1 VITVLQGKK
10 TYGRTELSRGMISY
24 RIEEVQGVMV
34 SVIIA
39 AAGQGKRMGRGINKA
54 FISLLKK
61 PVFSYSVQ
69 TFADCP
75 LVDRLVVVAAPA
87 EVSQMEAWLNAMKL
101 SKPWHVVAGGSERQH
116 SIANALAALDQQDG
130 IIVVHDGARPL
141 TEPDLV
147 EEVIKAARLFRAAIA
162 AVPVKDTVKRAA
174 ENGYVC
180 ETLDR
185 SCLWAV
191 QTPQAFEAAILYQ
204 AYRQAKNDSFL
215 GTDDSSLVE
224 RLGIPVKIVTGNYS
238 NIKVTTPEDLCIGE
252 TLLQTS
258 SPERGVPFDNDDNA
272 EDYDMIHRIGIGY
285 DVHRLVDGRKLILGG
300 VDVPYEQG
308 LDGHSDADVLLHAI
322 QDAMLG
328 AAGLGDIGRH
338 FPDTDMQYK
347 GISSLLL
354 LAHVRD
360 LLIAEGWKV
369 NNIDAVVIAEKP
381 KLAPYITMMNE
392 TIAKTLQVTVKRV
405 NIKATTTE
413 RLGFTGR
420 REGIA
425 AQAVVSLLKRS

>member
-1 VITVLQGKK
+1 
-10 TYGRTELSRGMISY
+10 
-24 RIEEVQGVMV
+24 MV

-54 FISLLKK
+54 FISLRKK

-75 LVDRLVVVAAPA
+75 MVDRLAIVAAPA
-87 EVSQMEAWLNAMKL
+87 EISQMEAWLNAMKL
-101 SKPWHVVAGGSERQH
+101 SKPWQVVAGGSERQH
-116 SIANALAALDQQDG
+116 SIANALTALDQQDG

-141 TEPDLV
+141 TETCLV
-147 EEVIKAARLFRAAIA
+147 EEVIKAAQLFRAAIA
-162 AVPVKDTVKRAA
+162 AVPVKDTVKLAA

-180 ETLDR
+180 ETLER
-185 SCLWAV
+185 NLVWAV

-204 AYRQAKNDSFL
+204 AYRQANTDSFL

-224 RLGIPVKIVTGNYS
+224 RLGIPVKIVPGNYS
-238 NIKVTTPEDLCIGE
+238 NIKVTTPEDLCIAE
-252 TLLQTS
+252 TLLQTP
-258 SPERGVPFDNDDNA
+258 SPERGLTFDNDDNL
-272 EDYDMIHRIGIGY
+272 EERDMTNRIGIGY

-338 FPDTDMQYK
+338 FPDTDMRYK

-360 LLIAEGWKV
+360 LLIADGWKV
-369 NNIDAVVIAEKP
+369 NNLDAVVIAEKP

-392 TIAKTLQVTVKRV
+392 TIAKTLQITADRV

-425 AQAVVSLLKRS
+425 AQAVVSLIKRS